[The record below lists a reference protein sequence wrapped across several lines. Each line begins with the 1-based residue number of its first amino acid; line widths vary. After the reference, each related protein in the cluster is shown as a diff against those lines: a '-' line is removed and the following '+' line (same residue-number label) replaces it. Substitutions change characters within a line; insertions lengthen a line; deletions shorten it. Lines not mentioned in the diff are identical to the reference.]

1 MFIQNQVYLSEGGGD
16 DRSVK
21 ADFLDFIL
29 CMYCMFVWMYVLNC
43 MACLNY
49 MYVWHVCITCM
60 YGMFVLHVCMAY
72 LFLYLEVRFPFDLGP
87 ADLDLSNRFGQGS
100 EPVIGTN
107 SGSSLLPRNMFNL
120 HLKIEKIMFMVRLF
134 LVVSVLAFYS
144 DDQSSDSR

>member
-49 MYVWHVCITCM
+49 MYVWHDCITCM
-60 YGMFVLHVCMAY
+60 YGMFVLHVCMAC
-72 LFLYLEVRFPFDLGP
+72 LYYMCVWDIYFY
-87 ADLDLSNRFGQGS
+87 
-100 EPVIGTN
+100 T
-107 SGSSLLPRNMFNL
+107 
-120 HLKIEKIMFMVRLF
+120 LK
-134 LVVSVLAFYS
+134 
-144 DDQSSDSR
+144 SDSHSIWY

>member
-43 MACLNY
+43 MACLYY

-60 YGMFVLHVCMAY
+60 YGIFISI
-72 LFLYLEVRFPFDLGP
+72 P
-87 ADLDLSNRFGQGS
+87 
-100 EPVIGTN
+100 
-107 SGSSLLPRNMFNL
+107 
-120 HLKIEKIMFMVRLF
+120 
-134 LVVSVLAFYS
+134 
-144 DDQSSDSR
+144 